1 MVLGSMADTILA
13 ILCNMG
19 GDAALNF
26 ISYSFKT
33 YEKLIEYLT
42 ENPAEQFSVREVEDG
57 EGGSIWFYS
66 SPDPN
71 ASLVKY

>member
-1 MVLGSMADTILA
+1 MVLGSMADAGLV
-13 ILCNMG
+13 LLRSLG
-19 GDAALNF
+19 RDAVLNF

>member
-1 MVLGSMADTILA
+1 M
-13 ILCNMG
+13 
-19 GDAALNF
+19 NF

-57 EGGSIWFYS
+57 EGGSVWFYS

>member
-1 MVLGSMADTILA
+1 MVLGSMADTSHAL
-13 ILCNMG
+13 LCNLG
-19 GDAALNF
+19 GDAVLNF

-66 SPDPN
+66 SPDPH